1 MKGRSYMA
9 EGNFLLDIVAAL
21 NNAKSQAQLNKDIR
35 SLRKDL
41 QKLELKAGIDK
52 NSLDKIKN
60 SLETIKIKAEID
72 PNAIQNMR
80 SQINSLAN
88 QSITIS
94 NISINQGQAAKES
107 QLAGQR
113 IGEGLNKG
121 LSSSLGYVK
130 QSIADVIKDFTDKGK
145 LNSFKLFQEF
155 NLNRTGI
162 DSSVTKQVQGLTREL
177 NALAKEVLKTDS
189 ESAWDSIINKIGSLA
204 NVLKQYGMGRD
215 KDQFGESIKLL
226 EHFNENKI
234 FVASKSDAL
243 SNTGMS
249 IRELNNQ
256 FRNLGVTFTTV
267 SKDAVKLDT
276 VWSELFNISPGL
288 QQFESYGDQLGALV
302 KHFGIAKEAK
312 YGEDTLRPLYANEE
326 KNVLFDWMEKLEDAS
341 KKLTTLRS
349 EQSEIEQQ
357 ISSQSSNSTGTVV
370 QNESRKQQAYQQ
382 TAEVQ
387 RASIQRASKELNAF
401 NNFKINV
408 VPQIKDGMSSGFYA
422 DQVQQQIEAYN
433 RLGIELPN
441 IKARI
446 DELSAAERELNT
458 VMGNGNS
465 TIEQQK
471 AAYDRFQASLKN
483 AKASNSLAG
492 SMYMSQDAVDGL
504 VARLQT
510 FLQKNTAMTANAK
523 AEING
528 WISKLQQTDA
538 VYKSMGNSAV
548 ASMKKISVEQRDM
561 GRLGDSMLAS
571 LKKGFSMLSYWTS
584 STFVMMQ
591 AITKVRQAFS
601 ELKEVDTIMTEIS
614 KVSNLTKNELA
625 ELGDSALESASKYGR
640 SVSDYLTGIQDF
652 SRAGFRGQDAED
664 MAELSV
670 LAQAAGDIDAELANK
685 YLIATDA
692 AYKLNGEAGKLN
704 EILDGQNYI
713 ANNNATSMENL
724 ADATRVAA
732 SQAASSGVAVEEM
745 SAAIGTM
752 VSVTQDSGDVAGR
765 AFKAILMNLQQVTG
779 ELDDGEVV
787 DEESLTKYEQA
798 CNNLGVSL
806 KEVRDGVVSLR
817 DPMTVLRELSEAYT
831 SLDKMDAKRASLI
844 SAVGGKHR
852 GNQLNALLENFGM
865 YDKMLADYSNGAGSA
880 MNEAMKSANNWEG
893 SLNRLHNTWV
903 GTVENIANSNA
914 IITVINGFNGILGV
928 ANKLTAALGSLS
940 SIGLGA
946 GLFAGLKNNGFFRAV
961 QDSVDKTRTKLLLF
975 NKDWG
980 TYKTNW
986 QSVSGI
992 KNKIGSLFATTAL
1005 SSSDT
1010 EAIRAYNEQIEKS
1023 VTSQTA
1029 FNRTML
1035 NASPA
1040 AQNLVASCNG
1050 AKVSEEKLAVATE
1063 RVTLAMKARTI
1074 AMRAASIAG
1083 NMVMFAAIAKGIQLA
1098 ASAIENY
1105 VNRVEIANDAM
1116 DDAVSEYESAKSSLE
1131 SLTSELDENQKKMD
1145 GLLAKEKLTYAEEGQ
1160 LEELKEITQELLLQ
1174 KEIEEHKAG
1183 RASKEAAN
1191 KTVDAYEKQYGEYD
1205 ASKATLEKN
1214 LGNSRKTGQFYMP
1227 RGDDDIVGNIV
1238 AYTRAKEVL
1247 ADAQKD
1253 LENAVNNGED
1263 TEFLEDDIQG
1273 YIDLIDSYST
1283 QLEDNIADLQEK
1295 RVALQD
1301 EYNKAVEKRDS
1312 GAEPLTT
1319 SEKEIIGA
1327 YEAISDATK
1336 LVYEYTNQSGWNEME
1351 LSGIFSTQGIEK
1363 TKDDLI
1369 EMAKAA
1375 ELTPEMLASY
1385 PKLNQ
1390 AIQDSEIF
1398 LKNGETAAQ
1407 AFCNEINAC
1416 VDAAGGLES
1425 TILPEPPSLPFDEAW
1440 ASLDSIEDSDSP
1452 MKDLKESL
1460 LELAEAGQ
1468 LTIETFNETEGSGD
1482 FLKQLGL
1489 DPDKTVEIEDFLYKI
1504 NELKSSADQLSSMRK
1519 GITSLSEN
1527 LYSKKEEPE
1536 EAITAD
1542 VFSGMDDALKAQTEE
1557 WENYVSVLGNASSS
1571 IDDVQRATD
1580 SLATAY
1586 INSNNFLAN
1595 LTDSNK
1601 DYYISQLAS
1610 MGVDNAEEIVQQSLT
1625 QKYQAHELQMRA
1637 LAIVKDGVNAKTLNA
1652 VKSMLQEAGAA
1663 GEVKNAV
1670 LECVM
1675 AEQMFAIQDLGV
1687 DAKISQLGALIS
1699 TLYGTAAAAEYA
1711 KAVLNQDAGNP
1722 YEEVSPE
1729 QAAKNIQNKY
1739 KEPVEIKM
1747 PTINTG
1753 GYSGGS
1759 RNSGS
1764 GGGSGS
1770 GSSSKPTPETFD
1782 FIEIAISRI
1791 EAAIERMKA
1800 KAEATFLSLKSRAK
1814 SYDKAI
1820 AKVTEEIN
1828 LQTQAYSAYMAKA
1841 NSFGLEAGYAAQVRD
1856 GSINIED
1863 ISDDGLKERI
1873 KNYQEWY
1880 EKALDCQDAI
1890 RELKNTQR
1898 ELLQEKI
1905 EAYVTKYDQIISR
1918 LESASTR
1925 IQNSMDMKEAWGSQA
1940 SAKDYKKLNRNMLSQ
1955 VHNTILQRK
1964 KLLELRAT
1972 VKKNTEAWR
1981 EYNERVGESN
1991 TSIQELT
1998 KSIAENAIAQAAL
2011 AKAKADRKNEGEDTA
2026 DGRLDTRLST
2036 ASSASVKN
2044 RLINAKAK
2052 NIDQRQNNLKA
2063 AYASSKSSRAKLG
2076 SKIQKASQK
2085 NVSKK
2090 NKGLFQKAIKCVKS
2104 KKLIGTSTINAI
2116 ANAMKS
2122 AKGKEYTA
2130 LNSLL
2135 SYCNSYNA
2143 YKNAEDENK
2152 LAYEMYALTAQ
2163 AEKKSLREEQLQNKL
2178 DNRQAIADRAAT
2190 SIAETASAKNRNANI
2205 QASLAEGNAK
2215 IYASMRKLAASD
2227 RKKAAKKANFY
2238 SGKEYKKA
2246 TGKLKTRLKKAA
2258 SAIKSGKKITSDGL
2272 KAIKEYCTKYL
2283 NGNLTYYYNCM
2294 AYNEAVE
2301 NEISAKDAETIA
2313 NVEAYATRLQ
2323 TKIDNAGNTVSSRDT
2338 QNELYEATAKNQK
2351 TAGAKNRYVDL
2362 RASNI
2367 SKNLATYKSLYGSM
2381 DSSFNSMKNKVNGAK
2396 GADKNANAIISE
2408 VKKYTAKD
2416 SLIPQSLITKAY
2428 TVSDSFGR
2436 ACEKYNESL
2445 EARNVAKETYGLYKE
2460 TSKTELASLAAEKM
2474 ENIDREY
2481 GNKMA
2486 VHTQK
2491 ATQLNNAIDL
2501 AQAKGYQASKAYY
2514 GKLYDNE
2521 EDRNAL
2527 LTQKR
2532 AELVKS
2538 LSESVQNGSIEKYTD
2553 EWYDLVGQIDD
2564 VTNALD
2570 ESTLS
2575 LEEYKNQMR
2584 QIEWDNFE
2592 YLEGRISDTISEMD
2606 FMINELSRQGLT
2618 SDKTGS
2624 LTDAGRSVAMLHAM
2638 NYNVYGQQAED
2649 YAEQA
2654 RKIDRELA
2662 KDPYNKTLI
2671 DQKREYIKAMQDA
2684 TKSAED
2690 EKYAIIDLYKQGYEA
2705 LIAKVRDLISEY
2717 SGLLDAEKD
2726 AFDYNNNITDK
2737 AKEIASLRKQ
2747 LEAYAGDVSEE
2758 TRAKVQTLKVSL
2770 EDAEKD
2776 LQETQYDKYISDT
2789 KDMLSDLGD
2798 DFEDAIQE
2806 LIDNLH
2812 LEFDKLIK
2820 DINSN
2825 AATSTST
2832 IIGKMS
2838 GIGYLGTEEF
2848 KALLSEINKAGDGTG
2863 DKVGAAANGIVDGI
2877 KDSQKEMQDAADK
2890 NAGATNTG
2898 TAASEI
2904 PDREDGKHGS
2914 SKPTPTFVPLPAG
2927 TGSLMTSEEAL
2938 KALHKD
2944 DGGTEKEEPKLT
2956 DPKQAG
2962 DTFVMVEDRQANITK
2977 AELDAK
2983 AKKAEQKAYALDYI
2997 KRHVSATK
3005 KEYSTFT
3012 DLNKKV
3018 YSNFGG
3024 KVLSTKE
3031 MKGLAAGLGVKYDN
3045 AKSTGALYKKLKS
3058 LGVKGFR
3065 AGSRHIPY
3073 SQLAFLGEGVNEL
3086 QFDKSQG
3093 VLKEVGQ
3100 GDKVFTGKMAEN
3112 LWKVASADPS
3122 VLLGGRSLKQ
3132 DIVPVRTGNGVGD
3145 VNINMGGITMNDVND
3160 PKAFTHNLL
3169 NAIANDRNVKGL
3181 LVNETV
3187 GRLSSNF
3194 NSLSGRKFL
3203 K

>member
-1 MKGRSYMA
+1 MA
-9 EGNFLLDIVAAL
+9 E
-21 NNAKSQAQLNKDIR
+21 
-35 SLRKDL
+35 
-41 QKLELKAGIDK
+41 
-52 NSLDKIKN
+52 
-60 SLETIKIKAEID
+60 
-72 PNAIQNMR
+72 
-80 SQINSLAN
+80 
-88 QSITIS
+88 
-94 NISINQGQAAKES
+94 
-107 QLAGQR
+107 
-113 IGEGLNKG
+113 
-121 LSSSLGYVK
+121 
-130 QSIADVIKDFTDKGK
+130 
-145 LNSFKLFQEF
+145 
-155 NLNRTGI
+155 
-162 DSSVTKQVQGLTREL
+162 
-177 NALAKEVLKTDS
+177 
-189 ESAWDSIINKIGSLA
+189 
-204 NVLKQYGMGRD
+204 
-215 KDQFGESIKLL
+215 
-226 EHFNENKI
+226 
-234 FVASKSDAL
+234 
-243 SNTGMS
+243 
-249 IRELNNQ
+249 
-256 FRNLGVTFTTV
+256 
-267 SKDAVKLDT
+267 
-276 VWSELFNISPGL
+276 
-288 QQFESYGDQLGALV
+288 
-302 KHFGIAKEAK
+302 
-312 YGEDTLRPLYANEE
+312 
-326 KNVLFDWMEKLEDAS
+326 
-341 KKLTTLRS
+341 
-349 EQSEIEQQ
+349 
-357 ISSQSSNSTGTVV
+357 
-370 QNESRKQQAYQQ
+370 
-382 TAEVQ
+382 
-387 RASIQRASKELNAF
+387 
-401 NNFKINV
+401 NNFI
-408 VPQIKDGMSSGFYA
+408 
-422 DQVQQQIEAYN
+422 
-433 RLGIELPN
+433 
-441 IKARI
+441 I
-446 DELSAAERELNT
+446 DL
-458 VMGNGNS
+458 
-465 TIEQQK
+465 I
-471 AAYDRFQASLKN
+471 
-483 AKASNSLAG
+483 
-492 SMYMSQDAVDGL
+492 
-504 VARLQT
+504 
-510 FLQKNTAMTANAK
+510 
-523 AEING
+523 
-528 WISKLQQTDA
+528 
-538 VYKSMGNSAV
+538 
-548 ASMKKISVEQRDM
+548 
-561 GRLGDSMLAS
+561 AS
-571 LKKGFSMLSYWTS
+571 LKKSQSKEQVREDAKNLGDIKIPLVGTLNKTKTRAQLKQDLASLNSTVNLTGKVDKKGITASVQQATQQAQKKAGAQPIEVNLSVKKDKLVNDIKLLGQQNSRLFKDAGMSQKYARLLDS
-584 STFVMMQ
+584 AQLADSAKELNSLRLQ
-591 AITKVRQAFS
+591 LGAFRS
-601 ELKEVDTIMTEIS
+601 ELKVTGNSGMTMTDALKRGFSKVLQLFGGYGLIMRFTAQLRNAWKEAVELDSAMTDLSRVNSEIS
-614 KVSNLTKNELA
+614 RSGFPEYLDKVISRTKELA
-625 ELGDSALESASKYGR
+625 VATK
-640 SVSDYLTGIQDF
+640 DYIDAMTTF
-652 SRAGFRGQDAED
+652 SRAGYSLADSETLAD
-664 MAELSV
+664 MAVQLEHVGDMGAEAASKALLSG
-670 LAQAAGDIDAELANK
+670 LQGYDKIDGYGMDQLAEKAQALNDKIDLIGNTASISQEEVASGIQAVGSVMSDAN
-685 YLIATDA
+685 
-692 AYKLNGEAGKLN
+692 
-704 EILDGQNYI
+704 
-713 ANNNATSMENL
+713 TS
-724 ADATRVAA
+724 
-732 SQAASSGVAVEEM
+732 
-745 SAAIGTM
+745 
-752 VSVTQDSGDVAGR
+752 
-765 AFKAILMNLQQVTG
+765 
-779 ELDDGEVV
+779 V
-787 DEESLTKYEQA
+787 DEF
-798 CNNLGVSL
+798 
-806 KEVRDGVVSLR
+806 
-817 DPMTVLRELSEAYT
+817 
-831 SLDKMDAKRASLI
+831 I
-844 SAVGGKHR
+844 
-852 GNQLNALLENFGM
+852 
-865 YDKMLADYSNGAGSA
+865 A
-880 MNEAMKSANNWEG
+880 M
-893 SLNRLHNTWV
+893 
-903 GTVENIANSNA
+903 
-914 IITVINGFNGILGV
+914 
-928 ANKLTAALGSLS
+928 
-940 SIGLGA
+940 LGA
-946 GLFAGLKNNGFFRAV
+946 GNRAV
-961 QDSVDKTRTKLLLF
+961 QDSNKVALAIRTSALRIRGCTVELQEMGEETDGVIESTSTLAEKIKALTNMDGNGGVDILEADEETFRSIFDIYNDISKVYSKMSDTDASALLELIAGKQRSNQVSSILGNMAEANELLNRSLNAAGTASNEYQIYLDSAKASTERFGVAMAETYNNVINGETVKGLANAGTAVLDFANSCGILEGTLKGFLALGILKGIAALTVAFKNSAVQASNFGAALNTVKHMETLTAGTARYANKMNKLQESCIGLTDAQLKQVLASEALEESDRIAILTKTGLTEAEAQAKLAKMGLIQSTNAQTAANEAATASTFKLSAAVKGF
-975 NKDWG
+975 GASVKAAFLSNPVGIAVLGISTLVGVATSAISKSNQKAGEAIQKAKEAADV
-980 TYKTNW
+980 YKE
-986 QSVSGI
+986 
-992 KNKIGSLFATTAL
+992 A
-1005 SSSDT
+1005 SSSVNDYASKYKELREQLLAAKGNEEET
-1010 EAIRAYNEQIEKS
+1010 YNVKRQLLELQSE
-1023 VTSQTA
+1023 
-1029 FNRTML
+1029 L
-1035 NASPA
+1035 NDKFGEEYSHL
-1040 AQNLVASCNG
+1040 NLVTDAY
-1050 AKVSEEKLAVATE
+1050 KDQTD
-1063 RVTLAMKARTI
+1063 
-1074 AMRAASIAG
+1074 
-1083 NMVMFAAIAKGIQLA
+1083 AIKEL
-1098 ASAIENY
+1098 NK
-1105 VNRVEIANDAM
+1105 
-1116 DDAVSEYESAKSSLE
+1116 ESANKFLN
-1131 SLTSELDENQKKMD
+1131 ENRGGIEEAENKMD
-1145 GLLAKEKLTYAEEGQ
+1145 SDNTYHLGTMGGMVDADELVLLDQISQIADSNGIGFTGNGFQFVGGAEEAA
-1160 LEELKEITQELLLQ
+1160 ESINNFMDEIKLLQ
-1174 KEIEEHKAG
+1174 KESGNVSKVMAGIFDGILDNSGDALSDAKNIISEYGGIYNQAKMAQIASDDSLSNSYNEAVSAVEAYSEAILRSEDPYNDENVNKAWNELQMAKQLIGENEAEWEKYSGIMDNVFSAAKDDVYSFYQTLQNDGTVAKLAEEIRGLSDIDLQAMADDGNNGDVFDKLYEKAENYGLKVQDIIDLMVELGYVQGKIEE
-1183 RASKEAAN
+1183 S
-1191 KTVDAYEKQYGEYD
+1191 
-1205 ASKATLEKN
+1205 S
-1214 LGNSRKTGQFYMP
+1214 
-1227 RGDDDIVGNIV
+1227 
-1238 AYTRAKEVL
+1238 
-1247 ADAQKD
+1247 
-1253 LENAVNNGED
+1253 D
-1263 TEFLEDDIQG
+1263 T
-1273 YIDLIDSYST
+1273 
-1283 QLEDNIADLQEK
+1283 
-1295 RVALQD
+1295 
-1301 EYNKAVEKRDS
+1301 
-1312 GAEPLTT
+1312 
-1319 SEKEIIGA
+1319 
-1327 YEAISDATK
+1327 
-1336 LVYEYTNQSGWNEME
+1336 
-1351 LSGIFSTQGIEK
+1351 
-1363 TKDDLI
+1363 
-1369 EMAKAA
+1369 
-1375 ELTPEMLASY
+1375 
-1385 PKLNQ
+1385 
-1390 AIQDSEIF
+1390 
-1398 LKNGETAAQ
+1398 
-1407 AFCNEINAC
+1407 
-1416 VDAAGGLES
+1416 
-1425 TILPEPPSLPFDEAW
+1425 EPPSLPFDEAW

-1468 LTIETFNETEGSGD
+1468 LTIETFNEAEGSGD

-1527 LYSKKEEPE
+1527 LYSKKEEPK

-1542 VFSGMDDALKAQTEE
+1542 VFSGMDNALKAQAEE

-1571 IDDVQRATD
+1571 IDDVQRVTD

-1610 MGVDNAEEIVQQSLT
+1610 MGVDNAEEIVQQSLAEKI
-1625 QKYQAHELQMRA
+1625 QIHQLKLRA
-1637 LAIVKDGVNAKTLNA
+1637 LEIAKDGVNTKTRIAISNL
-1652 VKSMLQEAGAA
+1652 LDEAGATDTVRYA
-1663 GEVKNAV
+1663 IID
-1670 LECVM
+1670 CIIQ
-1675 AEQMFAIQDLGV
+1675 EQIFANTNLNV
-1687 DAKISQLGALIS
+1687 DAKISQLGRLIS
-1699 TLYGTAAAAEYA
+1699 EYYGVAAAASYA
-1711 KAVLNQDAGNP
+1711 NMVTVGNDGTGTGGAQNSH
-1722 YEEVSPE
+1722 ETVSPE
-1729 QAAKNIQNKY
+1729 QAYKNIKNQYEKPAEV
-1739 KEPVEIKM
+1739 KAPK
-1747 PTINTG
+1747 INTG

-1791 EAAIERMKA
+1791 EAAIDRMKA

-1828 LQTQAYSAYMAKA
+1828 LQTKAYSAYMAKA

-1880 EKALDCQDAI
+1880 EKALDCQEAI
-1890 RELKNTQR
+1890 RELKDTQR

-1905 EAYVTKYDQIISR
+1905 EAYVTKYDQILSR
-1918 LESASTR
+1918 LESVSTR

-1998 KSIAENAIAQAAL
+1998 KSMAENAIAQAAL

-2026 DGRLDTRLST
+2026 DERLDTRLST
-2036 ASSASVKN
+2036 ASSTSVKN

-2104 KKLIGTSTINAI
+2104 KKLVGTSTINAI

-2122 AKGKEYTA
+2122 AKGREYTA

-2143 YKNAEDENK
+2143 YKNAEDENR

-2215 IYASMRKLAASD
+2215 IYANMRKLAASD

-2351 TAGAKNRYVDL
+2351 TAGAKNKYVDL

-2367 SKNLATYKSLYGSM
+2367 SKNLATYKSLYDSLS
-2381 DSSFNSMKNKVNGAK
+2381 SSFNTMKGKISSAK
-2396 GADKNANAIISE
+2396 GSGSASNAIISE
-2408 VKKYTAKD
+2408 VKKYTAKEEF
-2416 SLIPQSLITKAY
+2416 IPQSLITKAY

-2514 GKLYDNE
+2514 GKLYNNE

-2832 IIGKMS
+2832 IMGKMS
-2838 GIGYLGTEEF
+2838 GIGYLGTEEV

-2877 KDSQKEMQDAADK
+2877 KDSQKDMQDAADK

-2904 PDREDGKHGS
+2904 PDREDGKPGS

-2927 TGSLMTSEEAL
+2927 TGSLTTSEEAL

-2944 DGGTEKEEPKLT
+2944 EGGTEKEEPKLT

-3031 MKGLAAGLGVKYDN
+3031 MKELAAGLGVKYDN

-3100 GDKVFTGKMAEN
+3100 GDKVFTGRMAEN

-3145 VNINMGGITMNDVND
+3145 VNISFGDLALPDVTD
-3160 PKAFTHNLL
+3160 SAEFAKSVKQVMR
-3169 NAIANDRNVKGL
+3169 NAMCYDHRTRKCVTEAVSAQILGRGKGMA
-3181 LVNETV
+3181 VPW
-3187 GRLSSNF
+3187 
-3194 NSLSGRKFL
+3194 
-3203 K
+3203 